1 MVINFCI
8 PESRF
13 FKCFL
18 LASSITPCCVSF
30 VVNCNIL
37 ACVFNCVVKKFDN
50 DSKISNVEEILLKE
64 NQNLKHKY
72 ANTLNKLEKIL
83 VKINKLE
90 KKGK

>member
-1 MVINFCI
+1 M
-8 PESRF
+8 
-13 FKCFL
+13 KDL
-18 LASSITPCCVSF
+18 KASLIKFNSITEKLNS
-30 VVNCNIL
+30 VVQ
-37 ACVFNCVVKKFDN
+37 KFDN

>member
-1 MVINFCI
+1 M
-8 PESRF
+8 
-13 FKCFL
+13 KYL
-18 LASSITPCCVSF
+18 KASLIKFNSITEKLNS
-30 VVNCNIL
+30 
-37 ACVFNCVVKKFDN
+37 VVKKFDN